1 MSLESKVLRGDERAT
16 YNLRKLYLR
25 HGYSHYRVSK
35 FEEYDLYA
43 KNKSFLVSE
52 NLLTFTDTN
61 GKLMALKPDV
71 TLSIIKNV
79 VADVKSSYKLYYD
92 EHVYR
97 TTSGGDGFREITQT
111 GLESIGNIDLFAES
125 EVLMLAM
132 KSLESISDNFLLDI
146 SHMRLLEGLL
156 ENMGIDPSDM
166 SDIFALVGSK
176 NVSGIRALCRKY
188 EIASEEI
195 EKLCTL
201 TAMYLPIEKALE
213 SVKPYVAGEKMQA
226 AFEELS
232 GICEL
237 IREYGIADK
246 LYLDLSIVNDMNYY
260 DGIIFK
266 GFVNGIPDSILS
278 GGRYDRLMERFGKKM
293 GAVGFAVYLDKLERF
308 GSASDDF
315 DVDYMLL
322 YSADVPAAKI
332 IAAANE
338 LSADGSSVRA
348 SSAIDAGVRYRKLVR
363 LSKGGLQTLEAN
375 D

>member
-1 MSLESKVLRGDERAT
+1 MSFENRVLREDEIAS
-16 YNLRKLYLR
+16 YKLRKLYLQ

-79 VADVKSSYKLYYD
+79 VADVKSTYKLYYD

-97 TTSGGDGFREITQT
+97 TTSSGDGFREITQT
-111 GLESIGNIDLFAES
+111 GLESIGNIDVFAES
-125 EVLMLAM
+125 EVIMLAM
-132 KSLESISDNFLLDI
+132 KSLCSISEDYLLDI

-156 ENMGIDPSDM
+156 ENIGIDPEDM
-166 SDIFALVGSK
+166 SDIFALFGSK
-176 NVSGIRALCRKY
+176 NVSGLRALCTKY
-188 EIASEEI
+188 EVAQERAD
-195 EKLCTL
+195 KLCEL
-201 TAMYLPIEKALE
+201 AAMYLPIARALE
-213 SVKPYVAGEKMQA
+213 TLRPFVSGEKMQA

-232 GICEL
+232 EICDAM
-237 IREYGIADK
+237 REYGLEDK

-260 DGIIFK
+260 DGVIFK

-278 GGRYDRLMERFGKKM
+278 GGRYDRLMERFGKKT

-308 GSASDDF
+308 GNTADEF
-315 DVDYMLL
+315 DVDYMLI
-322 YSADVPAAKI
+322 YESDVSSAEI
-332 IAAANE
+332 IAAARK
-338 LSADGSSVRA
+338 LGSDGSSVRA
-348 SSAIDAGVRYRKLVR
+348 SSVADTDVRYRKLAR
-363 LSKGGLQTLEAN
+363 LSKGGVQICEAN

>member
-132 KSLESISDNFLLDI
+132 KSLESISENFLLDI

>member
-1 MSLESKVLRGDERAT
+1 MSFENRVLREDERAT
-16 YNLRKLYLR
+16 YQLRNLYLQ

-79 VADVKSSYKLYYD
+79 VADVKNSYKVYYD

-97 TTSGGDGFREITQT
+97 TTSSGDGFREITQT
-111 GLESIGNIDLFAES
+111 GLESIGNIDVFAES
-125 EVLMLAM
+125 EVIMLAM
-132 KSLESISDNFLLDI
+132 KSLFSISEDYLLDI
-146 SHMRLLEGLL
+146 SHMRLLEGLVESL
-156 ENMGIDPSDM
+156 GVDSADISE
-166 SDIFALVGSK
+166 IFALFGSK
-176 NVSGIRALCRKY
+176 NVSGLRALCLKY
-188 EIASEEI
+188 GIDSGTAD
-195 EKLCTL
+195 KLCEL
-201 TAMYLPIEKALE
+201 AAMYLPIGRALDIL
-213 SVKPYVAGEKMQA
+213 KPYVVGDKMQTAFDELEEICA
-226 AFEELS
+226 AM
-232 GICEL
+232 
-237 IREYGIADK
+237 REYGLADK

-260 DGIIFK
+260 DGVIFK

-308 GSASDDF
+308 GNISDGF
-315 DVDYMLL
+315 DVDYMLV
-322 YSADVPAAKI
+322 YDSDVSSAEI
-332 IAAANE
+332 IAAAKK
-338 LSADGSSVRA
+338 LGGDGSSVRA
-348 SSAIDAGVRYRKLVR
+348 SSVADAGVRYRKLVR
-363 LSKGGLQTLEAN
+363 LSKEGIVNCEAN